1 MQTCGACVLMGD
13 YVRWDLGDRAPGS
26 SGDVF
31 LQVHVN
37 TAIVSGTVIANNARI
52 SDSNNG
58 AAVAATASTTVNS
71 GHQLTAQQDGPQHH
85 PGRPGAQLLH
95 RLGRDRK

>member
-1 MQTCGACVLMGD
+1 MGD

-58 AAVAATASTTVNS
+58 TAVAATASTTVNS
-71 GHQLTAQQDGPQHH
+71 GHQLTLSKTAPSHD
-85 PGRPGAQLLH
+85 PGGPGAQLLH
-95 RLGRDRK
+95 RLGRDRQ